1 MKKTL
6 LGLVLALFAVC
17 AAGIGAYAEEQQSTV
32 FLMGRVERLLYGSER
47 TGGLIERLNG
57 VEKEMFGRE
66 LPGSIAERQNALLNF
81 IEKGAPEQ
89 PSVLFKLAVAEWA
102 VGQKINSLS
111 PAVRRVEA
119 LEVDLEGT
127 PQVDRPVSMRL
138 ERILSLLLSDTV
150 TMQDAE
156 VPAGTVV
163 RGVLS
168 KTLSPRTAKKG
179 DLVDITLES
188 DLAVGTNLVAPRGS
202 RMQATV
208 TEVTKPRSFG
218 RPAEVKISVEKLFP
232 LGPEEIFLTVGE
244 NTKKATEAESAQMA
258 AAGTSVVGAIL
269 LGPIGLAGG
278 FLVRG
283 DLKEIPEGAVVFA
296 ETADIVRVSAY
307 PVPLGLQ
314 GMLKKEEPKPEEKK
328 APDSK

>member
-1 MKKTL
+1 
-6 LGLVLALFAVC
+6 VLALFAVC

-163 RGVLS
+163 RGALS
-168 KTLSPRTAKKG
+168 KTLSPRTAKKATWWTSPSRAISPWG
-179 DLVDITLES
+179 QTS
-188 DLAVGTNLVAPRGS
+188 WPREGAGC
-202 RMQATV
+202 R
-208 TEVTKPRSFG
+208 PRSP
-218 RPAEVKISVEKLFP
+218 R
-232 LGPEEIFLTVGE
+232 
-244 NTKKATEAESAQMA
+244 
-258 AAGTSVVGAIL
+258 
-269 LGPIGLAGG
+269 
-278 FLVRG
+278 
-283 DLKEIPEGAVVFA
+283 
-296 ETADIVRVSAY
+296 
-307 PVPLGLQ
+307 
-314 GMLKKEEPKPEEKK
+314 
-328 APDSK
+328 

>member
-17 AAGIGAYAEEQQSTV
+17 AAGGGAYAEEQQSTV
-32 FLMGRVERLLYGSER
+32 FIMGRVERLLYGSER
-47 TGGLIERLNG
+47 TGGLIERLNS

-66 LPGSIAERQNALLNF
+66 LPGSISERQNALLNF

-89 PSVLFKLAVAEWA
+89 PSLLFKLGVAEWA
-102 VGQKINSLS
+102 LGQRINSLS
-111 PAVRRVEA
+111 PAVSRVEA
-119 LEVDLEGT
+119 LEVHLEGT

-138 ERILSLLLSDTV
+138 ERILGILLSDTV
-150 TMQDAE
+150 TMQDIE
-156 VPAGTVV
+156 VPAGMVV
-163 RGVLS
+163 RGALS
-168 KTLSPRTAKKG
+168 RPLSPKTAKKDDVV
-179 DLVDITLES
+179 DLTLEN
-188 DLAVGTNLVAPRGS
+188 DLTVGTSLVAPRGS

-218 RPAEVKISVEKLFP
+218 RPSEVKISVEKLFP

-244 NTKKATEAESAQMA
+244 NAKKATEAESAQMA

-283 DLKEIPEGAVVFA
+283 DLKEIPEGTVVFA

-307 PVPLGLQ
+307 PVPQGLQ
-314 GMLKKEEPKPEEKK
+314 GMLKKEEPVPEEKK
-328 APDSK
+328 EPDSK